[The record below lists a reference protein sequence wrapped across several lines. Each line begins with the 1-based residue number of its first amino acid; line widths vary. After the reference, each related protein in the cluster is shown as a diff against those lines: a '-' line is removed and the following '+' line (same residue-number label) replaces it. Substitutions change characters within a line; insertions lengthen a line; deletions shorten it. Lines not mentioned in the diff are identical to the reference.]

1 MRISK
6 IISVFALMTLSLS
19 ASAQKS
25 DLPSAEELYLS
36 AMLKGSAER
45 EVELFIPKGKFSV
58 DLNLKIDRN
67 RLKSVNEESEFT
79 LPLSQTTLTT
89 HEMQMLQGAQLTE
102 RPLQLYLDSIQKI
115 DVQVRVAPDMPA
127 SIRSFIDNAV
137 SKALRLQ
144 TSRGDTFKFVEYSPE
159 VTEYWKSLSPINEWI
174 DWLKSSTV
182 FPFVVGGVAVAILLL
197 CGMFGIL
204 FTIRN
209 LSKDLTVG
217 LEAQAKRLVEV
228 LEGGMGL
235 SGVMGGQ
242 QPALNAPSAS
252 SSGQSQMPAARQGA
266 VLDMIDEN
274 TWIWII
280 RDGLEAYPQGIE
292 SWMNHTIPITKVNRV
307 EELYENTFGFP
318 LRTVLAMKHL
328 QVGLSIG
335 ENEWAQ
341 EVSVR
346 MPEYMRASRSALTQQ
361 VAKLSHDTVMT
372 MFMKL
377 DDIEKILLISGLTP
391 AWRLLLTS
399 DLPQDVRMDLAAASR
414 KQRTTVE
421 QKQAELSLATK
432 VEAEVKKL
440 DLVRTST
447 PSSQFQFLEK
457 GLLEA
462 TSFKEEE
469 ERMESEGWVKM
480 YPNMSVLECVDGF
493 QEQDWEALSLNTVAH
508 AFYGYSEEWREK
520 VLRNYSAKKRLW
532 TESMMQKAEKDGL
545 QYRSDA
551 SKQARSMVLE
561 VLKKRRE
568 VPGEQPLKNAS

>member
-1 MRISK
+1 MKPWKFVPILA
-6 IISVFALMTLSLS
+6 VLSLLPT
-19 ASAQKS
+19 AYAQKG

-67 RLKSVNEESEFT
+67 LLKSVNEESEFT

-89 HEMQMLQGAQLTE
+89 HEMQLLQGAQLTE

-127 SIRSFIDNAV
+127 SIRGFIDSAV

-144 TSRGDTFKFVEYSPE
+144 PSRGDTFKFVEYSPE

-235 SGVMGGQ
+235 GGMVGQ
-242 QPALNAPSAS
+242 QAALNAPSAS
-252 SSGQSQMPAARQGA
+252 AAGSSQMPTARQGA

-292 SWMNHTIPITKVNRV
+292 SWMNNTIPITKVNRV

-447 PSSQFQFLEK
+447 PSSQFQFLER

-469 ERMESEGWVKM
+469 ERMESEGWTKA
-480 YPNMSVLECVDGF
+480 YPNMSVLECVEAF

-508 AFYGYSEEWREK
+508 AFYGYSEAWREK

-551 SKQARSMVLE
+551 SKQARALVLD